1 MEFCHFLSIWGQV
14 LANVTLLVVEG
25 GSTDLSALERV
36 GGIRGRTRERSS
48 AIFSRSP
55 AERQIVV
62 EGKEGQMQLRA
73 CLMFSLGCYKGIGVD
88 IWFQFLMLIV

>member
-1 MEFCHFLSIWGQV
+1 M
-14 LANVTLLVVEG
+14 EG

-36 GGIRGRTRERSS
+36 GRIRGRTREGRSS
-48 AIFSRSP
+48 AIFSWSP

-73 CLMFSLGCYKGIGVD
+73 RLMFSLGCYKGMGWISGFD
-88 IWFQFLMLIV
+88 FSC